1 MTVQR
6 YETKLSNKEM
16 EIDRLSSEIK
26 MYDLQSKELEKK
38 NREIERLREDI
49 LEKHKREEEL

>member
-6 YETKLSNKEM
+6 FETKVSNKEM
-16 EIDRLSSEIK
+16 EIDRLTSEIK

-38 NREIERLREDI
+38 NREIERLREELI
-49 LEKHKREEEL
+49 EK